1 MRQLIATSFLSIDGV
16 VEAPGGEPGYR
27 NAGWTMNSVD
37 FDPAAYELKGTEQS
51 EATAMLL
58 GRVSYQAFAPVWP
71 SMDEQFPLYN
81 AMPKYVLSTTLTDQD
96 LVDNWGE
103 TTILRSIEDVARL
116 RESEGGPISIH
127 GSATLIRSL
136 QEHQLIDRYNLL
148 VFPVLLGEGKRLFS
162 EGSLDAQKLQLVD
175 SAVYSNGIQKNVFDV
190 VR

>member
-1 MRQLIATSFLSIDGV
+1 MRQLIATSFLSLDGV